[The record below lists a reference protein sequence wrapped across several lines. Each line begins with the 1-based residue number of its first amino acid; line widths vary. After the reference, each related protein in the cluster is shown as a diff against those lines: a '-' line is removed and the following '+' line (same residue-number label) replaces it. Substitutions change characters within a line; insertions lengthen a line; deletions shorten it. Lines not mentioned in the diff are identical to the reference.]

1 MVKEILNKP
10 GIYKFLDKNKKVLYV
25 GKAVNLK
32 QRVSSYFNGNLNDR
46 PWVAKMIPL
55 VRDIETVVTE
65 NELEALVLESA
76 LIKKYKPK
84 YNSDLKDD
92 KSYSWIH
99 ISTNEEFPK
108 LKVVRN
114 KDIKNIKSG
123 RLFGPYPSGSS
134 VKRVFTYLRKI
145 YPFCTCKKAKKECLY
160 FHLGLCPG
168 PYQGHISREDYRKNI
183 DGIIKFL
190 TGKKSSFVK
199 KLEGEMKTYSQN
211 KQYEKA
217 AELRDKIADLK
228 YLGSSL
234 TGDFFEDEKSYELR
248 KDSLYKKVFSELK
261 KELKLTK
268 LERIECYDIS
278 NIQGQ
283 EAYGSMVVN
292 ENGEIKNNEYR
303 IFRIK
308 ESNTPNDPVML
319 KEVLTRRFKNEKM
332 SKHPDVVLIDG
343 GKGQLSVVASAV
355 PRGVL
360 LLGIS
365 KGKRLK
371 RKGFKPKD
379 EFWVHREGETSRI
392 YIRNEKL
399 LINLRDEAHRF
410 AITYH
415 KKARIKKGLRSQ
427 LLKIEGIGESR
438 AKKLL
443 MKFKSMENIKNAKL
457 EEIDSV
463 IKNKKVSEE
472 VIKSLST

>member
-10 GIYKFLDKNKKVLYV
+10 GVYKFLDKNKKVLYV

-248 KDSLYKKVFSELK
+248 KDSLYKKVFSELR

-303 IFRIK
+303 IFKIK
-308 ESNTPNDPVML
+308 ESNTPNDPMML

-355 PRGVL
+355 PNGVL

-379 EFWVHREGETSRI
+379 EFWMHREGETDRV

-410 AITYH
+410 SITYH

>member
-99 ISTNEEFPK
+99 ISTNDEFPK

-114 KDIKNIKSG
+114 KDIKNVKKG

-145 YPFCTCKKAKKECLY
+145 YPFCTCEKAKKECLY

-168 PYQGHISREDYRKNI
+168 PYQGHISKEDYRKNI

-190 TGKKSSFVK
+190 TGEKKSFVK
-199 KLEGEMKTYSQN
+199 KLENDMKIYSQN

-217 AELRDKIADLK
+217 AELRDKISDLK

-234 TGDFFEDEKSYELR
+234 RGDFFEDEKSYELR
-248 KDSLYKKVFSELK
+248 KESLYKKIFSELRE
-261 KELKLTK
+261 ELKLIK

-283 EAYGSMVVN
+283 EAYGSMVVS
-292 ENGEIKNNEYR
+292 ENGEIENSEYR
-303 IFRIK
+303 VFKIK

-332 SKHPDVVLIDG
+332 TKYPDVVLIDG
-343 GKGQLSVVASAV
+343 GKGQLSVVSSAV
-355 PRGVL
+355 PGGIL

-371 RKGFKPKD
+371 RKGFRSKD
-379 EFWVHREGETSRI
+379 EFWIHRDGETNRV

-415 KKARIKKGLRSQ
+415 KKARVKKGLRSQ
-427 LLKIEGIGESR
+427 LLKIEGVGENR
-438 AKKLL
+438 AKKLM
-443 MKFKSMENIKNAKL
+443 MKFNGIEGIKNARL
-457 EEIDSV
+457 EDVDKI
-463 IKNKKVSEE
+463 IKNKKVSES
-472 VIKSLST
+472 VMKSLNT

>member
-1 MVKEILNKP
+1 MVKEILSKP

-46 PWVAKMIPL
+46 PWVSKMIPL

-99 ISTNEEFPK
+99 ISTNDEFPK
-108 LKVVRN
+108 LKVIRN
-114 KDIKNIKSG
+114 KDIKNIKRG

-145 YPFCTCKKAKKECLY
+145 YPFCTCEKAKKECLY

-168 PYQGHISREDYRKNI
+168 PYQGHISKEDYRKNI

-190 TGKKSSFVK
+190 TGRKSSFVK
-199 KLEGEMKTYSQN
+199 KLESEMKVYSQN
-211 KQYEKA
+211 KQYERA
-217 AELRDKIADLK
+217 AELRDKITDLK
-228 YLGSSL
+228 YLGSSIR
-234 TGDFFEDEKSYELR
+234 GDFFEDEKSYELR
-248 KDSLYKKVFSELK
+248 KESLYKKVFSDLRM
-261 KELKLTK
+261 ELKLAK

-283 EAYGSMVVN
+283 EAYGSMVVS
-292 ENGEIKNNEYR
+292 ENGEIENSEYR
-303 IFRIK
+303 IFKIK
-308 ESNTPNDPVML
+308 ESNTPNDPAML
-319 KEVLTRRFKNEKM
+319 KEVLMRRFKNEKM
-332 SKHPDVVLIDG
+332 IKYPDVVLIDG
-343 GKGQLSVVASAV
+343 GKGQLSVVASAI
-355 PRGVL
+355 PKGIL

-371 RKGFKPKD
+371 RKGSRAKD
-379 EFWVHREGETSRI
+379 EFWIDRNGEISRI

-410 AITYH
+410 AITHH

-427 LLKIEGIGESR
+427 LLNIEGVGESR
-438 AKKLL
+438 TKKLM
-443 MKFKSMENIKNAKL
+443 MKFKGIEGIKNAKL

-463 IKNKKVSEE
+463 IKNRKISEE
-472 VIKSLST
+472 VIKSLNT

>member
-10 GIYKFLDKNKKVLYV
+10 GVYKFLDKNKKVLYI

-145 YPFCTCKKAKKECLY
+145 YPFCTCKKTKKECLY

-168 PYQGHISREDYRKNI
+168 PYQGHISKEDYRKNI

-190 TGKKSSFVK
+190 TGRKSSFVK
-199 KLEGEMKTYSQN
+199 NLEGEMKTYSQK

-248 KDSLYKKVFSELK
+248 KESLYKKVFSELK

>member
-10 GIYKFLDKNKKVLYV
+10 GVYKFLDKNRKILYV

-32 QRVSSYFNGNLNDR
+32 QRVASYFKGDLNDR
-46 PWVAKMIPL
+46 PWVAKMIPY
-55 VRDIETVVTE
+55 VRDIETIVTE
-65 NELEALVLESA
+65 NELDALVLESA

-108 LKVVRN
+108 LQVVRN
-114 KDIKNIKSG
+114 KDIKNIKKG

-145 YPFCTCKKAKKECLY
+145 YPFCTCQKAKKECLY

-168 PYQGHISREDYRKNI
+168 PYQGYISKEDYRKNI

-190 TGKKSSFVK
+190 TGKKRSFVK
-199 KLEGEMKTYSQN
+199 NLESEMKVYSQN

-217 AELRDKIADLK
+217 AELRDKISDLK
-228 YLGSSL
+228 YLGNSL
-234 TGDFFEDEKSYELR
+234 QGDFFEDEKSYEQR
-248 KDSLYKKVFSELK
+248 KASLYKKVFSNLREELK
-261 KELKLTK
+261 IPVLK
-268 LERIECYDIS
+268 RIECYDIS

-292 ENGEIKNNEYR
+292 ENGQIDNSEYR
-303 IFRIK
+303 IFKIK
-308 ESNTPNDPVML
+308 ESNTPNDPLML
-319 KEVLTRRFKNEKM
+319 NEVLTRRFSNKKM
-332 SKHPDVVLIDG
+332 TRYPDVVLIDG
-343 GKGQLSVVASAV
+343 GKGQLSSVSLVL
-355 PRGVL
+355 PEDVL

-365 KGKRLK
+365 KGKN
-371 RKGFKPKD
+371 RKKKGLRPKD
-379 EFWVHREGETSRI
+379 EFWIYRNGSADRI
-392 YIRNEKL
+392 YIKNENI

-410 AITYH
+410 AITHH

-427 LLKIEGIGESR
+427 LLGIEGVGENR
-438 AKKLL
+438 ARKLI
-443 MKFKSMENIKNAKL
+443 KEFKSVESIKNAKL
-457 EEIDSV
+457 EEIDNV
-463 IKNKKVSEE
+463 IKNRKISER
-472 VIKSLST
+472 IINSLNT